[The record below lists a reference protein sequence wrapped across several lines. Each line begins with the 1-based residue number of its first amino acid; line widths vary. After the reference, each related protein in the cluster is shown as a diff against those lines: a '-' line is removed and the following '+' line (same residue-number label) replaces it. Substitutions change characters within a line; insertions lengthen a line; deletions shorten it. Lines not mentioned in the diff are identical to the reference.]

1 MKISLTTL
9 CKNWVTGM
17 SGMSEKKKM
26 PDLPPKRDR
35 LFQVEK
41 RRVSLRERE
50 KSVLISTEI
59 LQTIITELET
69 IANFNPTYC
78 L

>member
-1 MKISLTTL
+1 
-9 CKNWVTGM
+9 
-17 SGMSEKKKM
+17 MSEKKKM

-59 LQTIITELET
+59 LQTIITELEA